1 MVTKELLDN
10 STVQKIFIKGR
21 SEIGLQDFVNI
32 RVIPDDSDSSKTQSI
47 PADEDNTDQQLYL
60 EWIADGNSPDS
71 EIEEQDKE
79 QKDN

>member
-21 SEIGLQDFVNI
+21 PEIGLQDFVNI

-47 PADEDNTDQQLYL
+47 PADEGNKDYQLYL

-71 EIEEQDKE
+71 EIEE
-79 QKDN
+79 